1 MKKRLLS
8 ALMVFCMV
16 LTLLPVSAFATP
28 ANSDTVVRFYVEGTG
43 STQAYSVTNQPTSG
57 GGTISDLYVLP
68 NFALLAG
75 STVSTSTAPTGGEK
89 VEGDTEVEKWLSQN
103 NAASP
108 EALQNI
114 GNLIAAINE
123 VYKQYGINTTLDP
136 AAYND
141 FQYVSASWIGGGDD
155 SYHVH
160 IKLIRNVDVT
170 NTITKVVRDGKEIE
184 NPSAITYLYDG
195 DEVTWTFNISNNS
208 NTEATYTLTDS
219 LTYTPNDGI
228 SEPVPAGPVTLT
240 DSEGNV
246 LNNGDTPASI
256 TIPADTTVNVTATF
270 TLDAKVNATQ
280 GYQLVNQITVTNQV
294 NSAQT
299 ATASAMNP
307 VGYTVKVIYNGN
319 NGMADNAETKADVV
333 RSESDPVTTP
343 VLYTVRTD
351 NFGFSRENYTFAGWH
366 TERENGENVTGTSQE
381 LQSDTTYYAQW
392 VPTTKEIGVNYWDV
406 ENNVQAGEGKVTVP
420 ANAYNVNASALT
432 DIPEGY
438 ELVSTGDITINGGW
452 IWVEVK
458 PSTKEIGL
466 NYWDVVNNVQ
476 VAEGSLTV
484 AADATSV
491 NTSTFTDIPEGYELV
506 WTGDL
511 PIVDGWV
518 WVEVRPVEDPD
529 PATQSVTVTYWDTE
543 NDQQVG
549 ESFTIT
555 VDADAT
561 YVNTSSFTDIPAGYE
576 LAWTGDL
583 PIVDGAVRVELRPI
597 EEPVPATYTITASA
611 ENGGSISPNGTTTV
625 NEGDDLTFTIR
636 ANSNYDIDEVY
647 VDGKSVGSVS
657 RYTFSDVS
665 EDHTIRATFTRES
678 SGGGSG
684 GSGSSGGGSDSDSTG
699 NLTISLDVTGGSDE
713 FTFTVTFTDED
724 DDELNNKFHYNGDSS
739 GRIGSGDEITLADGD
754 EIVIRNLPEGT
765 RYEVA
770 IETVEGYTY
779 SATGEEGTI
788 RTRGNEAEFTVS
800 PVAVAADPSV
810 TGVADWL
817 NTSDHIAYL
826 TGYPGGNFGPDSSM
840 TRAEVAQM
848 FYALLNNKNVTIT
861 KTFADVPS
869 DAWYATAVNT
879 LGTLG
884 MVTGDSNG
892 NFRPNDP
899 ITRAEFCVI
908 ALAFAYEPEDYSC
921 SFYDVS
927 RSDWFYPYVAQ
938 ASTYGWIGGYT
949 SGNFG
954 PNDQITRAQVTT
966 IVNNMLGRE
975 ADQDYVA
982 DHQDDLVQFNDLS
995 QSHWAYYDVMEAV
1008 NAHDFTKTNGN
1019 ESWD

>member
-1 MKKRLLS
+1 MDGW
-8 ALMVFCMV
+8 VWV
-16 LTLLPVSAFATP
+16 E
-28 ANSDTVVRFYVEGTG
+28 VR
-43 STQAYSVTNQPTSG
+43 
-57 GGTISDLYVLP
+57 
-68 NFALLAG
+68 
-75 STVSTSTAPTGGEK
+75 
-89 VEGDTEVEKWLSQN
+89 
-103 NAASP
+103 
-108 EALQNI
+108 
-114 GNLIAAINE
+114 
-123 VYKQYGINTTLDP
+123 
-136 AAYND
+136 
-141 FQYVSASWIGGGDD
+141 
-155 SYHVH
+155 
-160 IKLIRNVDVT
+160 
-170 NTITKVVRDGKEIE
+170 
-184 NPSAITYLYDG
+184 
-195 DEVTWTFNISNNS
+195 
-208 NTEATYTLTDS
+208 
-219 LTYTPNDGI
+219 
-228 SEPVPAGPVTLT
+228 
-240 DSEGNV
+240 
-246 LNNGDTPASI
+246 
-256 TIPADTTVNVTATF
+256 PADT
-270 TLDAKVNATQ
+270 
-280 GYQLVNQITVTNQV
+280 
-294 NSAQT
+294 
-299 ATASAMNP
+299 
-307 VGYTVKVIYNGN
+307 
-319 NGMADNAETKADVV
+319 ETKSV
-333 RSESDPVTTP
+333 
-343 VLYTVRTD
+343 
-351 NFGFSRENYTFAGWH
+351 
-366 TERENGENVTGTSQE
+366 
-381 LQSDTTYYAQW
+381 
-392 VPTTKEIGVNYWDV
+392 
-406 ENNVQAGEGKVTVP
+406 
-420 ANAYNVNASALT
+420 
-432 DIPEGY
+432 
-438 ELVSTGDITINGGW
+438 
-452 IWVEVK
+452 
-458 PSTKEIGL
+458 GL

-636 ANSNYDIDEVY
+636 ANSNYDINEVY

>member
-1 MKKRLLS
+1 MFKAVEAPQRTAQVNFIINASDDHGSYENGLKEVPYTWTDMS
-8 ALMVFCMV
+8 SMI
-16 LTLLPVSAFATP
+16 TP
-28 ANSDTVVRFYVEGTG
+28 PTVVCDEG
-43 STQAYSVTNQPTSG
+43 Y
-57 GGTISDLYVLP
+57 
-68 NFALLAG
+68 
-75 STVSTSTAPTGGEK
+75 E
-89 VEGDTEVEKWLSQN
+89 
-103 NAASP
+103 
-108 EALQNI
+108 
-114 GNLIAAINE
+114 
-123 VYKQYGINTTLDP
+123 
-136 AAYND
+136 
-141 FQYVSASWIGGGDD
+141 
-155 SYHVH
+155 HV
-160 IKLIRNVDVT
+160 
-170 NTITKVVRDGKEIE
+170 G
-184 NPSAITYLYDG
+184 
-195 DEVTWTFNISNNS
+195 W
-208 NTEATYTLTDS
+208 
-219 LTYTPNDGI
+219 
-228 SEPVPAGPVTLT
+228 
-240 DSEGNV
+240 V
-246 LNNGDTPASI
+246 LNGA
-256 TIPADTTVNVTATF
+256 TTTEMTVPNIQVDPNLAYFAEGETT
-270 TLDAKVNATQ
+270 
-280 GYQLVNQITVTNQV
+280 GYLTVY
-294 NSAQT
+294 
-299 ATASAMNP
+299 P
-307 VGYTVKVIYNGN
+307 VFKAVE
-319 NGMADNAETKADVV
+319 AETKSV
-333 RSESDPVTTP
+333 
-343 VLYTVRTD
+343 
-351 NFGFSRENYTFAGWH
+351 
-366 TERENGENVTGTSQE
+366 
-381 LQSDTTYYAQW
+381 
-392 VPTTKEIGVNYWDV
+392 
-406 ENNVQAGEGKVTVP
+406 
-420 ANAYNVNASALT
+420 
-432 DIPEGY
+432 
-438 ELVSTGDITINGGW
+438 
-452 IWVEVK
+452 
-458 PSTKEIGL
+458 GL

-484 AADATSV
+484 AADATNV

-518 WVEVRPVEDPD
+518 WVEVRPVEAPD

>member
-1 MKKRLLS
+1 MDGW
-8 ALMVFCMV
+8 VWV
-16 LTLLPVSAFATP
+16 E
-28 ANSDTVVRFYVEGTG
+28 VR
-43 STQAYSVTNQPTSG
+43 
-57 GGTISDLYVLP
+57 
-68 NFALLAG
+68 
-75 STVSTSTAPTGGEK
+75 
-89 VEGDTEVEKWLSQN
+89 
-103 NAASP
+103 
-108 EALQNI
+108 
-114 GNLIAAINE
+114 
-123 VYKQYGINTTLDP
+123 
-136 AAYND
+136 
-141 FQYVSASWIGGGDD
+141 
-155 SYHVH
+155 
-160 IKLIRNVDVT
+160 
-170 NTITKVVRDGKEIE
+170 
-184 NPSAITYLYDG
+184 
-195 DEVTWTFNISNNS
+195 
-208 NTEATYTLTDS
+208 
-219 LTYTPNDGI
+219 
-228 SEPVPAGPVTLT
+228 
-240 DSEGNV
+240 
-246 LNNGDTPASI
+246 
-256 TIPADTTVNVTATF
+256 PADT
-270 TLDAKVNATQ
+270 
-280 GYQLVNQITVTNQV
+280 
-294 NSAQT
+294 
-299 ATASAMNP
+299 
-307 VGYTVKVIYNGN
+307 
-319 NGMADNAETKADVV
+319 ETKSV
-333 RSESDPVTTP
+333 
-343 VLYTVRTD
+343 
-351 NFGFSRENYTFAGWH
+351 
-366 TERENGENVTGTSQE
+366 
-381 LQSDTTYYAQW
+381 
-392 VPTTKEIGVNYWDV
+392 
-406 ENNVQAGEGKVTVP
+406 
-420 ANAYNVNASALT
+420 
-432 DIPEGY
+432 
-438 ELVSTGDITINGGW
+438 
-452 IWVEVK
+452 
-458 PSTKEIGL
+458 GL

-484 AADATSV
+484 AADATNV

-518 WVEVRPVEDPD
+518 WVEVRPVEAPD